1 MFSPPTGGN
10 GGHPGNHPGGHPGG
24 HPAGHPAGM
33 NYKQGLLTLY

>member
-24 HPAGHPAGM
+24 HPTGHPAGM